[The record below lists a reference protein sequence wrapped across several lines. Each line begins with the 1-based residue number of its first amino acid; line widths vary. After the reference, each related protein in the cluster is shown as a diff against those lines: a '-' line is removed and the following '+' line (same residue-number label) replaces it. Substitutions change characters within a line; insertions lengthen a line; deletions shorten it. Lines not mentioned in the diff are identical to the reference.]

1 MGDADAGEIFKSLT
15 GVISHHP
22 PGEGGQ
28 AL

>member
-15 GVISHHP
+15 GVISCHL